1 MRLCA
6 KLRNIVDQAP
16 GFSRAKRFKKANDGT
31 TAIEFGMVSIPFFMF
46 VFMLAGFA
54 LYFFIMNS
62 IDKGVDTV
70 SRQIRTGQAQK
81 ASMTVGQFK
90 NAICAS
96 AGSWVD
102 CNKTSVFVDKPPS
115 WSNVQTRNC
124 FTPSGALVANTASSN
139 DLIAQYSGTA
149 GQVVLVTICYQW
161 DFAKKVPFINS
172 LPGIDSMTKMQTS
185 LAFRTEPYN

>member
-1 MRLCA
+1 MRVCA

-16 GFSRAKRFKKANDGT
+16 GFSCAKRFKTANDGS
-31 TAIEFGMVSIPFFMF
+31 TAVEFSMVSIPFFMF
-46 VFMLAGFA
+46 VFILAGFA

-81 ASMTVGQFK
+81 ASWTVKDFK
-90 NAICAS
+90 DKVCDS
-96 AGSWVD
+96 AGTWVD
-102 CNKTSVFVDKPPS
+102 CTKMSVFVDKPPS
-115 WSNVQTRNC
+115 WTGVQPRNC
-124 FTPSGALVANTASSN
+124 FTPGGALVANTANGN

-161 DFAKKVPFINS
+161 DFAKKVPFING
-172 LPGIDSMTKMQTS
+172 LPGIDNLTKMQTS
-185 LAFRTEPYN
+185 IAFRTEPYN